1 VFESCYEVSIPGH
14 ATQLVRIW
22 PTEGAKFDDDVLD
35 IRDFAW
41 MRLVE
46 EERPL
51 KPDAEGCRPCDER
64 RKAARST
71 FEADSAAMSDAMSGA
86 MKEK

>member
-1 VFESCYEVSIPGH
+1 M
-14 ATQLVRIW
+14 
-22 PTEGAKFDDDVLD
+22 EGAKFDDDVLD

-51 KPDAEGCRPCDER
+51 KPGTDGCVPCAER
-64 RKAARST
+64 R
-71 FEADSAAMSDAMSGA
+71 EA
-86 MKEK
+86 MKMK